1 MGLSRSRV
9 TPKTEIGMCC
19 FSAKHAVVLRRK
31 SKDWLARNQD
41 NVQIIANISTKCVA
55 IFSVMFD
62 IAISHNHRI
71 GKFLH
76 VSSDLLALYAITG
89 HCVLCQL

>member
-1 MGLSRSRV
+1 M
-9 TPKTEIGMCC
+9 
-19 FSAKHAVVLRRK
+19 
-31 SKDWLARNQD
+31 ARNQD

-71 GKFLH
+71 GK
-76 VSSDLLALYAITG
+76 LLASLVLPDRGSNPRSTTLEGSTLTITPP
-89 HCVLCQL
+89 HCQNTLRIKYIYKKKMHNVVDIES